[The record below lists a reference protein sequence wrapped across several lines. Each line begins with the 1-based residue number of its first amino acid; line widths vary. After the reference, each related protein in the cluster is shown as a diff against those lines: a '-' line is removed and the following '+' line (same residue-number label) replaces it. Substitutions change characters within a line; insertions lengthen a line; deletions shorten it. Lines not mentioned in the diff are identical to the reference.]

1 MSREPAEVQ
10 EALQT
15 VSQALTPLKA
25 SKTITWITDRGFDDV
40 AVWRTIWEQKEHMV
54 CRIYHTERTVRWQDQ
69 QGQWNQGPLA
79 QAQQQMRKLA
89 RVETTLEVQ
98 RGKQRHPKRQPVEV
112 DIAACP
118 VRLTYSTGV
127 RRKAPDELVSKELW
141 LVQVQVL
148 GTTQAPW

>member
-54 CRIYHTERTVRWQDQ
+54 CRI
-69 QGQWNQGPLA
+69 
-79 QAQQQMRKLA
+79 
-89 RVETTLEVQ
+89 
-98 RGKQRHPKRQPVEV
+98 
-112 DIAACP
+112 
-118 VRLTYSTGV
+118 
-127 RRKAPDELVSKELW
+127 
-141 LVQVQVL
+141 
-148 GTTQAPW
+148 